1 MADFSQTRRR
11 IISVIVVLAAVDA
24 VALVYVVLPLRTGAT
39 QPAQVQQQ
47 AEEEYRQLSG
57 TTVPLRGIDQKL
69 VQATKDDAAFIDR
82 RLPSR
87 YSDVVAE
94 LGKVAAE
101 NHIRITGVSY
111 GAAPGK
117 LSDVEDL
124 EMHAGLAGP
133 YVSVVKFMNSLERD
147 KMFFIIESVGLTGQT
162 TQGQRTGEVRL
173 DIKLDTYLRT

>member
-57 TTVPLRGIDQKL
+57 TTV
-69 VQATKDDAAFIDR
+69 